1 MLRIYCKN
9 TGTFKEFQ
17 EGSTLLDMIPE
28 FDFERPYE
36 IISAK
41 VNNVSQGLKFRVFN
55 NRDVEFLDYR
65 TYAGRNV
72 YCRSLCFLLC
82 KAAQDLFP
90 GCKVVIRRPISKGY
104 FCRLDKPGG
113 ESMHRDDIAAIR
125 ERMLQLVAAD
135 TPFRRH
141 EVQATE
147 AISLF
152 RGLGM
157 PDKVKLLETCGEVYV
172 SYYTL
177 EGFADYYCGAL
188 VPSTG
193 YLKIWS
199 LEPYHGGMLLRVPD
213 RHHPENLAP
222 FYEQPKTF
230 DVFAESIKWNR
241 IMGLDN
247 VGDVNLACL
256 GGKASDLIQV
266 AEALQEKKIVQIAEE
281 IDTRHNSPD
290 PVRLVLITGPTSSGK
305 STFCKRLSVQL
316 KACGLLPISFST
328 DDYFVNRLDTPKL
341 PDGSFDFDNFETVGH
356 DALQADV
363 LRLLAG
369 EEVEVPEYN
378 FVTGIREYNGKK
390 LKLSPGAVLLI
401 EGIHALNPALLD
413 KVPESEKFKIF
424 INTITSISLDDHN
437 CIPTS
442 DNRLLRR
449 IVRDFN
455 KGAFSARETI
465 SNWPN
470 VRRAEVK
477 WIYPYQEDADVL
489 FNSAY
494 LVEFAV
500 LRNHAESILATVP
513 KNCPEYSEASRLLTF
528 LHYFIPVSDK
538 EIPVTSFMKSFI
550 G

>member
-36 IISAK
+36 IVSAK

-65 TYAGRNV
+65 TYSGRNV

-125 ERMLQLVAAD
+125 ERMQQLVAAD
-135 TPFRRH
+135 TQFRRY

-341 PDGSFDFDNFETVGH
+341 PDGSFDFDNFETVDH